1 MRITLAE
8 RFMKAV
14 SYCLSRGPHAH
25 SWELI
30 SNHDRLGIYLGVLVL
45 PSSFFRVAYY
55 VHSSRIDIPMNTSL
69 REGQVSTYTPHIK
82 N

>member
-30 SNHDRLGIYLGVLVL
+30 SNHDWLGIYLGVLR
-45 PSSFFRVAYY
+45 SSFFGVAYY
-55 VHSSRIDIPMNTSL
+55 VHSSRIDIPMNSSM
-69 REGQVSTYTPHIK
+69 REGQDSTYTPHIK